1 MIPRQWDP
9 IVARLLFVACAVV
22 IIGTAGFTWIEGWS
36 PWKSLFFT
44 LVTLTTVGYGD
55 YGLSENGQKFAA
67 VLLVGGIGTV
77 SFAISQVLQ
86 RVMTRVAQPELRMIE
101 KARLLKGHVV
111 VCGLG
116 RTGKRII
123 ERLTDAGMTVTAIDS
138 NETLVQDARNRGIIA
153 IRGDA
158 TNDDTLY
165 KAGLDNA
172 ASIAAVTSSDAVNAM
187 ICLSAH
193 AIAPDVNIVARAED
207 ESAICKLQRAGAHE
221 VLSPATYGGDGIA
234 QQILHPQVASLMPG
248 IHSANEL
255 LSFDEYVV
263 EQDTTIAKLGAQHP
277 SIVFIASRSEEG
289 SVTLR
294 PCGDRLMRKGEVLIV
309 AGHPADVV
317 DLRTDCKAAA

>member
-1 MIPRQWDP
+1 MPSRWDP
-9 IVARLLFVACAVV
+9 IIVRLLFVVCAVV

-55 YGLSENGQKFAA
+55 YGLSSHGEKFAA
-67 VLLVGGIGTV
+67 VLLVGGIATV
-77 SFAISQVLQ
+77 SFTLSQVLQ
-86 RVMTRVAQPELRMIE
+86 RVMTKVAHPELRMID

-123 ERLTDAGMTVTAIDS
+123 DRLTDAGMTVTAIDN
-138 NETLVQDARNRGIIA
+138 NETLVQDAQNRGIIA

-158 TNDDTLY
+158 TNDETLY

-248 IHSANEL
+248 IHSSNEL
-255 LSFDEYVV
+255 LSFTEYVI
-263 EQDTTIAKLGAQHP
+263 EDDTTIAQLGAVYP
-277 SIVFIASRSEEG
+277 RLVFIASRGIDG

-294 PCGDRLMRKGEVLIV
+294 PRGDKRLRTGEVLII
-309 AGHPADVV
+309 AGDPSDVNT
-317 DLRTDCKAAA
+317 LHINCRAAA